1 MSLLQWEDL
10 IPEAQIYM
18 LKKQYATHHKYSIE
32 PYLKSI
38 VASKPVGGFDW
49 DADESKVMLDII
61 MGKYRKVIR
70 CSMHLFLYKYIK

>member
-1 MSLLQWEDL
+1 
-10 IPEAQIYM
+10 M

-38 VASKPVGGFDW
+38 SASKREGGFNW
-49 DADESKVMLDII
+49 SADEAKVMRDII